1 MMRPMRWLA
10 AALLAAA
17 SASPACAQAPD
28 IAPTEQVLQAADDNI
43 VRMGRTVTTPGSA
56 LRFGYPGVTL
66 RVAFEGTHLAMDAS
80 GSGNSVLDVSVD
92 GGKPFVLRLGTSN
105 GPIDL
110 VNNAA
115 PGRHTVELVHRTETW
130 LGTPEIRYFFTDGTF
145 VAAAPLPARKLLVLG
160 DSVTCGAD
168 MERTAGDKNDP
179 MWWNARESYGMLAA
193 RALDAQVQL
202 VCYGGRGLVRSWN
215 GRSDEWQLPAF
226 YGLALPILIADANYS
241 IKWKQADYHPDLILV
256 AIGTNDFTE
265 GIPDH
270 AAYVAAYS
278 AFLRTLLADHS
289 AAQVVLTEGAILNGE
304 KKAAL
309 TAWLQEI
316 VKSSASPRV
325 HYLKSLHHPG
335 DERDAHPTTLQHA
348 EMARELAPPL
358 RRLMGW

>member
-1 MMRPMRWLA
+1 MRPMRWLA

-17 SASPACAQAPD
+17 SASPAGAQEPD
-28 IAPTEQVLQAADDNI
+28 IAPTQLAIQAADDNI
-43 VRMGRTVTTPGSA
+43 VRMGRTVATPGGG
-56 LRFGYPGVTL
+56 LRFGFPGVTL
-66 RVAFEGTHLAMDAS
+66 RVAFEGTHLEMFAS
-80 GSGNSVLDVSVD
+80 SNGNSVLDVIVD

-105 GPIDL
+105 GPIEL

-130 LGTPEIRYFFTDGTF
+130 LGAPEVHGFGTDGSF
-145 VAAAPLPARKLLVLG
+145 VAAAPLPSRKLLVLG

-179 MWWNARESYGMLAA
+179 MWWNARVSYGMLAA

-215 GRSDEWQLPAF
+215 GRTDEWQLPAF
-226 YGLALPILIADANYS
+226 YDLAVPIAVADASYS
-241 IKWKQADYHPDLILV
+241 IKWQQADYHPDLILV

-270 AAYVAAYS
+270 AAYVQAYG
-278 AFLRTLLADHS
+278 AFVRTLLADHPT
-289 AAQVVLTEGAILNGE
+289 AQIVLTEGAILNGE

-309 TAWLQEI
+309 TAWLNET

-325 HYLKSLHHPG
+325 HYVKSLHHPG
-335 DERDAHPTTLQHA
+335 DERDAHPTTSQHA